1 MSTPAQ
7 SAAPPPA
14 TESTSLA
21 ATLPPSR
28 SLSPN
33 PFLVMA
39 FLLLISLIGFGGYRA
54 SEYQGM
60 QILRTD
66 AGHRLDLF
74 AAAVDGIVNR
84 YAHIPATIQ
93 LNEEVLGVM
102 QRTRHPGSI
111 LAANRFLQRLNE
123 HIGSIAIFVVNER
136 GIVIASSNWGDP
148 DNSFVGEDLS
158 FRSYFLDGL
167 AGRSGHHFAIGITR
181 GEPGYFVSHPI
192 RSGNRVVGVA
202 VIKISLGQLD
212 KAWDLLGAPALIAD
226 GNGVVILTSVPEWR
240 YTALTPLPLDTRV
253 DIKLSR
259 LYNDGPIG
267 DFPVSVN
274 PDPGPEGQ
282 IVHMN
287 LRSSSPG
294 VPAVRGRPDVA
305 GSYLVHGRGLQ
316 DVGWRLLIFSD
327 LRPVR
332 AQAFGHGALAAVA
345 TGFVLLLLLV
355 VAQRRRI
362 VRQKLEAK
370 ELLEQANAQLES
382 KVARRTRALTD
393 TNARLRKEVAERQQ
407 AEQTLRAAQDE
418 LVQAAKLAVLGQLA
432 AGITHELAQPLGAMR
447 TLSGNAV
454 EFMKRGNLAT
464 VEQNLGIIARLADQ
478 MGRIITPLKTFAR
491 KSPAIPA
498 PADLAHAVGAALF
511 LLDQRLAKAGISVDN
526 RLEAGQHIAWCD
538 QNRLEQVLIN
548 LIRNAGDAMAESPL
562 KTLQIDAV
570 QLPDGSLELA
580 IADSGCGLPADGA
593 LFEPFFTTKP
603 AGEGLGLGLAI
614 SRDIV
619 REFGGDLRAEN
630 RPEGGARFIL
640 NLPAAPKE
648 SP

>member
-1 MSTPAQ
+1 MPEPSPTPQ
-7 SAAPPPA
+7 
-14 TESTSLA
+14 T
-21 ATLPPSR
+21 PPSR
-28 SLSPN
+28 QLSPN
-33 PFLVMA
+33 PFIVLA
-39 FLLLISLIGFGGYRA
+39 FLLAIGLIGFGGYRA

-60 QILRTD
+60 QTLRTD

-93 LNEEVLGVM
+93 LNEEVLNVM
-102 QRTRHPGSI
+102 HTPRSPASV
-111 LAANRFLQRLNE
+111 LAANRFLQRLNG
-123 HIGSIAIFVVNER
+123 HIGSIAIFVVDQR
-136 GIVIASSNWGDP
+136 GIVLASSNWDHP
-148 DNSFVGEDLS
+148 DDSFIGEDLS
-158 FRSYFLDGL
+158 FRSYYLDGL
-167 AGRSGHHFAIGITR
+167 AGRVGRHFAIGITR

-192 RSGNRVVGVA
+192 RDGERVVGVA

-226 GNGVVILTSVPEWR
+226 GNGVVILSSVPEWR
-240 YTALTPLPLDTRV
+240 YTALSPLPLDTLV
-253 DIKLSR
+253 DIKMSR

-267 DFPVSVN
+267 DFPVRI
-274 PDPGPEGQ
+274 DQAIGADGQ

-287 LRSSSPG
+287 LRQHSP
-294 VPAVRGRPDVA
+294 RSHQNIA
-305 GSYLVHGRGLQ
+305 GSYLVHGRPLPEL
-316 DVGWRLLIFSD
+316 GWRLHIFSD

-332 AQAFGHGALAAVA
+332 AQAIGHAALAAVA

-370 ELLEQANAQLES
+370 ALLEQANAQLES
-382 KVARRTRALTD
+382 KVARRTKALTD
-393 TNARLRKEVAERQQ
+393 TNVRLRKEVTERQQ

-447 TLSGNAV
+447 TLSGNAI

-498 PADLAHAVGAALF
+498 PTDLAHAVGAALF
-511 LLDQRLAKAGISVDN
+511 LLDQRLTKADITVTN
-526 RLEAGQHIAWCD
+526 RCEAGRDIAWCD

-548 LIRNAGDAMAESPL
+548 LIRNAADAMA
-562 KTLQIDAV
+562 DAAHRE
-570 QLPDGSLELA
+570 LLIEAGPDEAGHIVLS
-580 IADSGCGLPADGA
+580 IADSGSGLPENGQ

-619 REFGGDLRAEN
+619 REFGGELTAEN

-640 NLPAAPKE
+640 QLPAAPGE
-648 SP
+648 NPLPDAR